1 MRVLARFQRAAL
13 ALAIPALL
21 ITPIACG
28 GGGGGSS
35 TQASTQED
43 ILTSLRKAPG
53 VVSVTEKASSISGTR
68 FFVLGLTQAEN
79 HFATPTPTFTQVVT
93 VLFRS
98 RTAPTTLAT
107 TGYSISQNPSEWEPT
122 RILGANQVTMEHRFF
137 NTSTPTDLDWTKLTI
152 QQAAADEHQVV
163 QALKPILT
171 GKWLNTGGSKGG
183 MTALFHRRF
192 YPGDVD
198 ATVAYVAPISLT
210 SPDNRYIAFVTS
222 RGTTATQQAIHAWQ
236 QAIFDNRAA
245 VLALFEADA
254 ANQGET
260 LNDLGAD
267 KALEFAVLE
276 SPFLIWQ
283 YGDASVANQVPGPGA
298 TAQQLYD
305 YLNLVNSGVV
315 ATWGDSTLAYYQA
328 YYQQCANQL
337 GYPGVDE
344 SFTGLS
350 YSGQDVPAAYPPSG
364 ADKTWDGGVAMQDI
378 QDWISNTAQKVILI
392 YGENDPWSAGALD
405 VPAAAVARGV
415 HKYIQPLGNHG
426 SKLAGLADADKTE
439 AYGLLSQWMNATVQP
454 VAPAPA
460 AKGFAPGISDTGVLR
475 NPLK

>member
-1 MRVLARFQRAAL
+1 MDSPGVTHACPRPLPASGSRPRDPRPPSHPGRLWRRRRWILHAGFDPGGHPHLAAE
-13 ALAIPALL
+13 
-21 ITPIACG
+21 
-28 GGGGGSS
+28 GS
-35 TQASTQED
+35 
-43 ILTSLRKAPG
+43 G

-137 NTSTPTDLDWTKLTI
+137 NTSTPADLDWTKLTI

-163 QALKPILT
+163 LALKPILT

-222 RGTTATQQAIHAWQ
+222 RGTTANQQAIHAWQ

-276 SPFLIWQ
+276 SPSSFGSTAMPPWPTKCPALAPRPSSSMTIW
-283 YGDASVANQVPGPGA
+283 
-298 TAQQLYD
+298 T
-305 YLNLVNSGVV
+305 
-315 ATWGDSTLAYYQA
+315 
-328 YYQQCANQL
+328 
-337 GYPGVDE
+337 
-344 SFTGLS
+344 
-350 YSGQDVPAAYPPSG
+350 
-364 ADKTWDGGVAMQDI
+364 
-378 QDWISNTAQKVILI
+378 
-392 YGENDPWSAGALD
+392 
-405 VPAAAVARGV
+405 
-415 HKYIQPLGNHG
+415 
-426 SKLAGLADADKTE
+426 
-439 AYGLLSQWMNATVQP
+439 
-454 VAPAPA
+454 
-460 AKGFAPGISDTGVLR
+460 
-475 NPLK
+475 